1 MKWFNDLKVRVK
13 LIGGFLVVAFLLV
26 VVAYVGYANMKSID
40 DGMRTMYLDRTVPIG
55 DIGAAAA
62 QLYRIRGEVYK
73 FILIPQDRAASERAV
88 NEAIAE
94 VNQRVE
100 KYRATF
106 LVQEEKDEL
115 AIFDAAWTAY
125 QKAVADVLAAV
136 KAGDEESA
144 LASIAEGGAVANAR
158 KAVYNSM
165 EKLVEINLRI
175 AEELHHQG
183 DATFASSVR
192 TMVAVAVVAILVAV
206 GLGLFISNSITR
218 PLAIMAGG
226 LQGLAR
232 GSLNRDID
240 QRIKDAIMARQDE
253 IGIAGRGLGQT
264 EIYLQEMAEA
274 ATRIAAGDLTV
285 EVQPKSD
292 QDELGI
298 AFANMIT
305 GLRGSVGQIRQGADQ
320 VADASQQILTA
331 ANQAGQAT
339 QQVAATIQQ
348 VAQGT
353 AQQTQAV
360 TQATSQVEQ
369 MTQAID
375 GIAKGS
381 QEQSRAVEK
390 ASASVAQMSAAVQ
403 QVASNAQVSAQASQ
417 QAARTAETGAQTVR
431 QTIDA
436 ITAIKGT
443 VAEVGQK
450 VQQMQQ
456 YSSQIGAIVE
466 TIDDIAEQTNL
477 LALNAAIEAAR
488 AGEQGR
494 GFAVVADEVRKLAER
509 AGKATK
515 EIAQLIQNVQ
525 RGTEEAVA
533 AMNSSLRQVESGS
546 ALAGQAG
553 EALQQ
558 ILDAA
563 RQVSEQVQ
571 QIASAVQ
578 QMSATSNELASAM
591 DSVSA
596 IVEENTASTE
606 EMAAGSGEITQAM
619 ESIASISEENSAA
632 AEEVSAATE
641 EVSAQAEQVAASAQ
655 SLAEVAQQLQEAVAQ
670 FKLSVEEAQAYAASS
685 GDGRRAPAFVGS
697 KVAARTP
704 ELAFAGGNGRRR

>member
-1 MKWFNDLKVRVK
+1 MKWFNDLKVGAK
-13 LIGGFLVVAFLLV
+13 LIGGFLVVALLLV
-26 VVAYVGYANMKSID
+26 IVAYVGYANMRSIN
-40 DGMRTMYLDRTVPIG
+40 DGMTTMYFDRLIPIH
-55 DIGAAAA
+55 DIGETKAR
-62 QLYRIRGEVYK
+62 LYAIRGDVYK
-73 FILIPQDRAASERAV
+73 FILIPEARAAAEQAV
-88 NEAIAE
+88 NEDIAE
-94 VNQRVE
+94 INRLIE
-100 KYRATF
+100 KDRATF
-106 LVQEEKDEL
+106 LVEEEEAEL
-115 AIFDAAWTAY
+115 ANFDAAWAAY
-125 QKAVADVLAAV
+125 QKEVADVLAAV
-136 KAGDEESA
+136 KAGDEA
-144 LASIAEGGAVANAR
+144 TAIASVVDGGAASNAR
-158 KAVYNSM
+158 KAVDDSM
-165 EKLVEINLRI
+165 QKLITINERV
-175 AEELHHQG
+175 AKELNRQG
-183 DATFASSVR
+183 DVTFANTVR
-192 TMVAVAVVAILVAV
+192 VMLAVAVVAVLIAV
-206 GLGLFISNSITR
+206 GLGLFISNSITK

-232 GSLNRDID
+232 GSLNRDVD
-240 QRIKDAIMARQDE
+240 QRVKDAIMARRDE
-253 IGIAGRGLGQT
+253 IGIAGRGLGQV
-264 EIYLQEMAEA
+264 EVYLGEMAEA
-274 ATRIAAGDLTV
+274 AARIAAGDLTV

-292 QDELGI
+292 QDELGVS
-298 AFANMIT
+298 FARMVS
-305 GLRGSVGQIRQGADQ
+305 GLREAVGQIRQGSDQ

-331 ANQAGQAT
+331 ASQAGQAT

-360 TQATSQVEQ
+360 TQATAQVEQ

-375 GIAKGS
+375 GVAKGS

-431 QTIDA
+431 QTVDA
-436 ITAIKGT
+436 MTSIKGT

-450 VQQMQQ
+450 VRQMQQ
-456 YSSQIGAIVE
+456 HSSQIGVIVE

-515 EIAQLIQNVQ
+515 EIAQIIQNVQ
-525 RGTEEAVA
+525 RGAEEAAA
-533 AMNSSLRQVESGS
+533 AMSSSLQQVEAGS

-558 ILDAA
+558 ILEAA
-563 RQVSEQVQ
+563 QQVSAQVQ
-571 QIASAVQ
+571 QIAGAVQ
-578 QMSATSNELASAM
+578 QMAATGNELASAM

-619 ESIASISEENSAA
+619 EAIASISEENSAA

-655 SLAEVAQQLQEAVAQ
+655 SLTEVAQALQAAVAQ
-670 FKLSVEEAQAYAASS
+670 FRLSVEGAQSYAVAP
-685 GDGRRAPAFVGS
+685 GDGRRAPAPAVS
-697 KVAARTP
+697 TTAVRVP
-704 ELAFAGGNGRRR
+704 ELAIADGNGRRR